1 MSSGRPKDPHQV
13 PDTQIDDRLAV
24 VWREHH
30 RASLDVAYRMLGSIS
45 DAEDVV
51 QEAFARL
58 MRVDVEEIDDLRG
71 WMVVVVTRL
80 CLDQLRSARAR
91 HEAYVGPWLPE
102 PLIELP
108 GDEPDPADR
117 VTLDDSV
124 RMALLVVLERLSPAE
139 RAAFVLHDI
148 FGFSFEAVGSIV
160 GRSPAACR
168 QLASRAR
175 RHIEAETSP
184 ARFDVDPA
192 VLHRAAERFIE
203 ASSNGDMD
211 ALMQVL
217 DPDVV
222 GWTDTGGAVG
232 APREPVAGRLRVVKA
247 LLAFLRNQ
255 NVTLAPMAVNG
266 EPGAIAYSGG
276 EILAVLAFETRDG
289 LITRIHSIANPQKLA
304 YVRARLAAGHGPGS
318 TA

>member
-1 MSSGRPKDPHQV
+1 MSGEPRRERHLDA
-13 PDTQIDDRLAV
+13 DDRLAG
-24 VWREHH
+24 VWREH
-30 RASLDVAYRMLGSIS
+30 RRLLLDVAYRMLGSIN

-58 MRVDVEEIDDLRG
+58 MRVDLEGIDDVRAWL
-71 WMVVVVTRL
+71 VVVVTRL
-80 CLDQLRSARAR
+80 CLDQLGSARAR
-91 HEAYVGPWLPE
+91 HEAYIGPWLPE

-108 GDEPDPADR
+108 GAEADPADR

-139 RAAFVLHDI
+139 RAAFVLHDV

-184 ARFDVDPA
+184 ARFEVDPE
-192 VLHRAAERFIE
+192 VLHRVAERFIGA
-203 ASSNGDMD
+203 ASSGDMD
-211 ALMQVL
+211 ALLQVL

-222 GWTDTGGAVG
+222 GWTDTGGMGG
-232 APREPVAGRLRVVKA
+232 APRQAIAGRARVAKT
-247 LLAFLRNQ
+247 LLAFLRSRK
-255 NVTLAPMAVNG
+255 VTLAPMAVNG
-266 EPGAIAYSGG
+266 EPGAIAYAGG
-276 EILAVLAFETRDG
+276 EVIAVLAFETRDG
-289 LITRIHSIANPQKLA
+289 LITRIHGIAAPEKLA
-304 YVRARLAAGHGPGS
+304 HVRSLLGGGRDPG
-318 TA
+318 